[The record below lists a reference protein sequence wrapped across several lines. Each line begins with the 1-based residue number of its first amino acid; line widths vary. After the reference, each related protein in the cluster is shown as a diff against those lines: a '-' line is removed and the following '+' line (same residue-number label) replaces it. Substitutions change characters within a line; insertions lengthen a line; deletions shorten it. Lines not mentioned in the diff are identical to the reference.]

1 MFQISNQIM
10 GCVNGKPVLSD
21 EDLDFIATHTAVNRD
36 EVDKQYENFLA
47 KHPDGRIRKKEFRAM
62 MQVRQM
68 YAKTNFV
75 VNTSTG

>member
-1 MFQISNQIM
+1 M

-21 EDLDFIATHTAVNRD
+21 EDLDFIATHTAVTRD

-62 MQVRQM
+62 MQVRH
-68 YAKTNFV
+68 AKKCKWGNSLSSKIG
-75 VNTSTG
+75 NTK